1 MDLVEV
7 HPLLCSRVPEACSST
22 YQPGSATKH
31 FVVPH
36 PHVYFFRPAAAV
48 EDVPGRASPLP
59 IARLGRRSL
68 YPVTFI
74 RVRSVIHTLFIV
86 QYFNAINGKCTYLSV
101 HFLYSNA
108 SHAFNNVDVYKLSFL
123 PNEPSA
129 RVTGRIKV
137 RWGK

>member
-7 HPLLCSRVPEACSST
+7 HPLLCSQAPEACSST

-59 IARLGRRSL
+59 VARLGRQSL

-74 RVRSVIHTLFIV
+74 HVRSVIHTLFIV
-86 QYFNAINGKCTYLSV
+86 QYFNAINGKCTFRFISCTAIRRMLSTTST
-101 HFLYSNA
+101 FT
-108 SHAFNNVDVYKLSFL
+108 SFL
-123 PNEPSA
+123 FFPMSHP
-129 RVTGRIKV
+129 RG
-137 RWGK
+137 

>member
-59 IARLGRRSL
+59 IARLGL
-68 YPVTFI
+68 
-74 RVRSVIHTLFIV
+74 
-86 QYFNAINGKCTYLSV
+86 YLSV

-108 SHAFNNVDVYKLSFL
+108 SHAFNNVYVYKLSFL